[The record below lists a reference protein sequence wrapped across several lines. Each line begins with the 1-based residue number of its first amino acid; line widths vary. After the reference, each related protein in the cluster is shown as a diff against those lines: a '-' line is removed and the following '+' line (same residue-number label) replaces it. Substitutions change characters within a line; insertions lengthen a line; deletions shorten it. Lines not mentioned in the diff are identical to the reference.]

1 MRRRVLAA
9 EPRQR
14 CGKATDDRQA
24 TGRHPPHSMEG
35 VTTCRVCGH
44 VIGVY
49 EPLVIVSDERSHQT
63 SLAREPDLARSE
75 HVLHKTCAASIR

>member
-1 MRRRVLAA
+1 
-9 EPRQR
+9 
-14 CGKATDDRQA
+14 
-24 TGRHPPHSMEG
+24 MEG